1 MSSNELNYF
10 KGVQHRMERFFQGS
24 FSFLS
29 TSCNAVGSL
38 DLGFKTKSSTQPSL
52 QYIIDNDDST
62 ILSKSVG
69 TNSIWSKILPSSN
82 STKIYQVIMEIC
94 ADSKADYILPGA
106 SFRRRTFTFCSLP
119 KVVKTGEFIKL
130 DSI

>member
-10 KGVQHRMERFFQGS
+10 KEVQHRMERFFQGS

-38 DLGFKTKSSTQPSL
+38 DLGFKTKPSTQPSL

-62 ILSKSVG
+62 ILSKSVD
-69 TNSIWSKILPSSN
+69 TNSIWSKILLQVVIPSKSI
-82 STKIYQVIMEIC
+82 KVIMEI
-94 ADSKADYILPGA
+94 YVLILKQITYCQVLL
-106 SFRRRTFTFCSLP
+106 RRRTFTFCEYRRSQLKNRKSL
-119 KVVKTGEFIKL
+119 
-130 DSI
+130 